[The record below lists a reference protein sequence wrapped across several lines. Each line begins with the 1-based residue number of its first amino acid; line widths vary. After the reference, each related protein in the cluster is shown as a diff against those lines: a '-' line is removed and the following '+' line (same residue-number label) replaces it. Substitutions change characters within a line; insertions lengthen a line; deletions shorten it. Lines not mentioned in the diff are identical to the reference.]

1 MTEIFRWW
9 WRTVRRQSL
18 LSGLAIGTLAA
29 GIAFA
34 LAVFSIVDQV
44 LLRPLPFPEPDRLAI
59 AWSETGSS
67 QEAMISIPDYLDL
80 RARLRGFD
88 HFATHM
94 ANGMEAQGKCVIG
107 EHADVLAVPC
117 AGVSSNF
124 FSALG
129 VKPFLGRDFTEAH
142 EKPANAKVVILSYR
156 FWQRQYRGDPAII
169 GRPIRVDGAAVTVIG
184 VMPPAVDLPEHSAIW
199 TPAPFDDFF
208 RSEKARGLRYVHPFG
223 RLRPGVSFQ
232 AAGNEIRALMS
243 TLPRPPAGERL
254 PWPSTLLPLHEALVR
269 DTRTGLRVL
278 LAASL
283 VLLLILTS
291 NLVNLILT
299 TTLHRRR
306 EFAVRAACG
315 ATPAGIRRQL
325 LAECLLVA
333 LVSGALGAALAYA
346 VLPLLIRSAPVDLFR
361 LGQVSIRLPSLLFAL
376 LISLSIGLLSGIAP
390 VLTTHRARLADIL
403 KEGGRSGRHGSRRTA
418 ASLVVFQVALASL
431 LLPAALSML
440 LDFRRLRMVDPGFDP
455 GNAVAM
461 TLGGDLET
469 RPDLPQLI
477 ERILDRIRQIPS
489 VEAVSVSIG
498 ALPLRGWRSDLRFR
512 PERDSTADPSAVY
525 TAHHHLVSREYFA
538 ALGIPLL
545 AGRTFLPEEMQRGG
559 PVVIVNQEL
568 ADRFFHGRDAIG
580 QRIRPENRGPREIV
594 GIVRNVL
601 SRGLDQP
608 PYPAIYSPS
617 LPAWDLIVRSRTK
630 PSALVPSI
638 RAAIEIVAA
647 GLVVFDVAI
656 MDEVVRSSLT
666 RQRVWTIALTTFS
679 LLSLVFALAGVYG
692 LVSYSVRHRLPEF
705 GLRAA
710 LGARPRDQFLAV
722 VGPALALTITGV
734 TIGFAAYLVLAP
746 KPDPWLLP
754 GAAVLI
760 LASGLLA
767 TVTPARWAMEADPAT
782 LLRID

>member
-1 MTEIFRWW
+1 MTEVFRWW
-9 WRTVRRQSL
+9 WRTIQRQSL
-18 LSGLAIGTLAA
+18 LSGLAIGTLAV

-59 AWSETGSS
+59 AWSETGGS
-67 QEAMISIPDYLDL
+67 QQAMISVPDYLDL
-80 RARLRGFD
+80 RARLRSFD
-88 HFATHM
+88 HFAINW
-94 ANGMEAQGKCVIG
+94 ANGMEVQGKCVIG
-107 EHADVLAVPC
+107 EHAAAFGVQC
-117 AGVSSNF
+117 AGVSFNF

-129 VKPFLGRDFTEAH
+129 VKPFLGRDFTQAH
-142 EKPANAKVVILSYR
+142 EIPANAKVVILSYR
-156 FWQRQYRGDPAII
+156 FWQRQFQGDPGII
-169 GRPIRVDGAAVTVIG
+169 GRPIKVDGATYTVIG
-184 VMPPAVDLPEHSAIW
+184 VMPPAVDLPEHSALW
-199 TPAPFDDFF
+199 TPTSFDDFF

-223 RLRPGVSFQ
+223 RLKAGVSFQ
-232 AAGNEIRALMS
+232 TAENELRALMS

-254 PWPSTLLPLHEALVR
+254 PWTSTLLPLHDALVR
-269 DTRTGLRVL
+269 DTRAGLRVL

-315 ATPAGIRRQL
+315 ATPAHIRRQL

-361 LGQVSIRLPSLLFAL
+361 LGQVSIGLPALLYAL

-390 VLTTHRARLADIL
+390 ILTTHRTRLADTL

-418 ASLVVFQVALASL
+418 AALVVFQVALACL
-431 LLPAALSML
+431 LLPAASSML
-440 LDFRRLRMVDPGFDP
+440 LDFRRFQQADPGFNP
-455 GNAVAM
+455 RNVVTMA
-461 TLGGDLET
+461 LGGDLEN
-469 RPDLPQLI
+469 RPNIHQLI

-489 VEAVSVSIG
+489 VEAASASIG

-512 PERDSTADPSAVY
+512 PERDASSDPSTFY

-545 AGRTFLPEEMQRGG
+545 AGRTFRPEEVQRFAL
-559 PVVIVNQEL
+559 VVIVNQAL
-568 ADRFFHGRDAIG
+568 ANRFFHGRDAIG
-580 QRIRPENRGPREIV
+580 QRIQPENRRPLEIV
-594 GIVRNVL
+594 GIAQNVL
-601 SRGLDQP
+601 SRSLDQP

-617 LPAWDLIVRSRTK
+617 LPPYDLIVRSATN

-638 RAAIEIVAA
+638 RSAVESVAPDFII
-647 GLVVFDVAI
+647 FDVAT
-656 MDEVVRSSLT
+656 MEEVVRSSLT
-666 RQRVWTIALTTFS
+666 RLRVWTIALTTFS
-679 LLSLVFALAGVYG
+679 VLSLLFAMAGVYG
-692 LVSYSVRHRLPEF
+692 MVSYSVRQRLPEF

-722 VGPALALTITGV
+722 AGQTLVLTTAGA
-734 TIGFAAYLVLAP
+734 TIGLAAYAVFAP

-767 TVTPARWAMEADPAT
+767 AVNPARWAMQADPAT
-782 LLRID
+782 LLRVD